1 MTQDLLQHNYLIY
14 AAIGLSA
21 FALGIVIGLLIKHIS
36 LIKLRAELDKQNA
49 LHTEKLATLE
59 QANEQLKNSFAALSQ
74 SALKDNREAFMQMA
88 EQNLKQHQLVAK
100 AEMDKREQS
109 IEGMVKPIREALNK
123 TESQLKEMEKERAA
137 SLGSLTQQLHAVAET
152 QSILQA
158 ETRNLVTA
166 LRRPEVRGQWGE
178 ITLKRLAELAG
189 MVEYCDFTEQTSVRS
204 EDGLLRP
211 DMIVRMP
218 DQRELIIDAKT
229 PLDAY
234 LSAVQAESDEA
245 RKQAL
250 LQHASI
256 VRKRVRELAHKK
268 YWDQFK
274 KAPDYVVLFIP
285 GDQFLSAALEVDSD
299 IMDYA
304 LSNQVILATPTSL
317 IALLRAVA
325 FGWRQQAVADN
336 AEKIQKLG
344 EDLYSR
350 VTTFSEHLSKMGTS
364 LGKTVDFFNKAVGS
378 MDRNVLPGARKF
390 IELGIEEKKKLA
402 EPEQIENQPRA
413 VNDTNEG
420 S

>member
-1 MTQDLLQHNYLIY
+1 MNETSQYSTLLPIALAI
-14 AAIGLSA
+14 IGLLA
-21 FALGIVIGLLIKHIS
+21 GFALGWLLRQVE
-36 LIKLRAELDKQNA
+36 LVKLRAELDKQQA
-49 LHTEKLATLE
+49 LHGEKLATLE
-59 QANEQLKNSFAALSQ
+59 QANHQLKDSFAALSQ
-74 SALKDNREAFMQMA
+74 SALKDNRDTFMQMA
-88 EQNLKQHQLVAK
+88 EQHLKHQQVLAQG
-100 AEMDKREQS
+100 EMDKRQQS
-109 IEGMVKPIREALNK
+109 IASMVDPIKEALNK
-123 TESQLKEMEKERAA
+123 TGQQLQSMEKERAA

-152 QSILQA
+152 QNLLQA

-211 DMIVRMP
+211 DMVVRMP

-234 LSAVQAESDEA
+234 LSAVQADSDEL

-250 LQHASI
+250 QQHAGI
-256 VRKRVRELAHKK
+256 VRKRVRELAQKK
-268 YWDQFK
+268 YWDQFEN
-274 KAPDYVVLFIP
+274 APDYVVLFIP
-285 GDQFLSAALEVDSD
+285 GDQFLAAALEVDSE
-299 IMDYA
+299 IMEYA
-304 LSNQVILATPTSL
+304 LGNQVILATPTSL

-325 FGWRQQAVADN
+325 FGWRQQAVAEN

-344 EDLYSR
+344 EDLYNR
-350 VTTFSEHLSKMGTS
+350 VTVFSEHLSKMGAS

-390 IELGIEEKKKLA
+390 IELGIEEKKKLN
-402 EPEQIENQPRA
+402 EPDPIETQPRNVEA
-413 VNDTNEG
+413 AKEAR
-420 S
+420 